1 MGKSDRG
8 EVDYSLI
15 IRNDAFLYRVYED
28 IYKEFE
34 RISGISGITKA
45 KVLEIGAGD
54 FSCAEKYFPSVIKSD
69 IESSSDDVLIENH
82 DVNRLSYPNNYFDI
96 ILAKDVIHHFKN
108 PIDNLVELSR
118 VLKPDGLIIV
128 SEPYWS
134 LLGRFIFRFFH
145 PERWDTKVLRLE
157 IDSLDPWVS
166 NQALLYL
173 LNSKFNKEF
182 TNRVPTL
189 QIRIYGPTYGLAYA
203 LSGGVF
209 SRTIIPSSL
218 LLAFYKLEKI
228 LFTMTSN
235 IFALNIIAT
244 FQKID

>member
-69 IESSSDDVLIENH
+69 VESSSDDVLIENH
-82 DVNRLSYPNNYFDI
+82 DVDGLSYPNNYFDI

-108 PIDNLVELSR
+108 PINNLVELSR
-118 VLKPDGLIIV
+118 VLKPGGLIIV

-157 IDSLDPWVS
+157 IDSLDPWIS
-166 NQALLYL
+166 NQELLYL
-173 LNSKFNKEF
+173 LNSKFKEEF
-182 TNRVPTL
+182 KNRVPSL
-189 QIRIYGPTYGLAYA
+189 QIKIYGPTYGLAYA

-209 SRTIIPSSL
+209 SRTFIPANL
-218 LLAFYKLEKI
+218 LLVIYKLEKK
-228 LFTMTSN
+228 
-235 IFALNIIAT
+235 IFKITGRFLALNIIAS
-244 FQKID
+244 FKKY